1 MIIIYHG
8 HMDETENT
16 SRSERFLSYIPKH
29 LFKVPINFRNASCS
43 GWAQYIDQTVRTQ
56 LLFSFGTSDSF
67 LAGLG
72 RNRVYGACCSAQP
85 AYKSVQQSRQPGL
98 RAYLNISIYCLVG
111 AQLSNAYVTHTVAS
125 LGGYNNYSLYPLLID
140 RFKE

>member
-67 LAGLG
+67 LADLG

-98 RAYLNISIYCLVG
+98 RTYLHTRVYTVWLGLSSLTHMQHTRWPVWEAVIITAYI
-111 AQLSNAYVTHTVAS
+111 H
-125 LGGYNNYSLYPLLID
+125 
-140 RFKE
+140 F